1 MTIKDILKADT
12 DSKARI
18 VGNDSKDID
27 MTAVWVVLNL
37 SDRKT

>member
-12 DSKARI
+12 ASKARI
-18 VGNDSKDID
+18 VDNDFKDID

-37 SDRKT
+37 TDKKK